1 MTVMDEWGMKCPEC
15 GSDEDLKVEVRV
27 MAWLSAEGTDPEGD
41 QEWDSES
48 PCECRCGWHGTVK
61 QAKEA
66 GQNGG

>member
-1 MTVMDEWGMKCPEC
+1 
-15 GSDEDLKVEVRV
+15 